1 MTARILEYIL
11 YFCLHCFEYKLSNQ
25 KTNNLSYGHFVQELQ
40 SDLFLENL
48 DRSWRINMHLHRPC
62 LWRQRQSTLRK
73 KLIKM
78 LASRYL
84 RIRSFWEVTKLRSY
98 NRKGN
103 YYTRDFYGETFKW
116 KKECQNW
123 FGITFSK
130 AKAMASEHFLPAS
143 RFPRNHPSHGGVGKP
158 LVNCIPTVSHW
169 PYYYYFYQ

>member
-1 MTARILEYIL
+1 MSSMTARILEYIL

-25 KTNNLSYGHFVQELQ
+25 KTNNLSYDHFVQELQ
-40 SDLFLENL
+40 SDLFLKNL
-48 DRSWRINMHLHRPC
+48 DRSWRINMYLYGSR

-78 LASRYL
+78 LASRCL

-116 KKECQNW
+116 KKECQKW
-123 FGITFSK
+123 FGITLQQSQGSGFRTFLAWEEIPQEPSK
-130 AKAMASEHFLPAS
+130 PWW
-143 RFPRNHPSHGGVGKP
+143 
-158 LVNCIPTVSHW
+158 CW
-169 PYYYYFYQ
+169 